1 MLLSIESREWSS
13 NRKLKSKLKLVN
25 MKVKIIQSEI
35 HKMKSMIR
43 VTSVFMNSKISLK
56 LLMVMKDLTVP

>member
-1 MLLSIESREWSS
+1 MLLSIESKEWSS

-25 MKVKIIQSEI
+25 MKVTIIQSEI

>member
-1 MLLSIESREWSS
+1 MLLSIESREWPS